1 MTGQDQGR
9 VNQRNIA
16 LSSYYEY
23 PDKAAEKKQKV
34 STTFSIDSPVMITI
48 FSRKPS
54 RCTAQQDASLLMLN
68 NPNLMKSKK

>member
-1 MTGQDQGR
+1 MTGQNQGR

-54 RCTAQQDASLLMLN
+54 NNAQQDASLLMLN